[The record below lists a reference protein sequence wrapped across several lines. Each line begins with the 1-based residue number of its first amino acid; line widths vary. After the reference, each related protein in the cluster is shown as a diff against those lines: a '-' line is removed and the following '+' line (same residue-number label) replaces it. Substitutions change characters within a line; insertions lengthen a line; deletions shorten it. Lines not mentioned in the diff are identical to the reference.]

1 MESNSLMHYGVKGMK
16 WYVRRSPEQLARAAG
31 RPIPKSGSKAKPA
44 TKKAAGKPA
53 PAAKKT
59 LSDLSDDELK
69 SKIARLQ
76 LEKQYK
82 ELAKPAEAAKTSR
95 GKAFCLDVL
104 ENIGKNTLTN
114 LGTQAAN
121 HLIGEAINKIAGV
134 DSNDPVHRVV
144 NPQKGQSDKK

>member
-1 MESNSLMHYGVKGMK
+1 MSLNSLMHYGVKGMK
-16 WYVRRSPEQLARAAG
+16 WYVRRTPEQLARAAG
-31 RPIPKSGSKAKPA
+31 RPVPKSGGKTGGKKNSAKPA
-44 TKKAAGKPA
+44 
-53 PAAKKT
+53 AAKKS

-82 ELAKPAEAAKTSR
+82 ELAKPAESAKTSR
-95 GKAFCLDVL
+95 GKAFCVDVL
-104 ENIGKNTLTN
+104 ETIGKNTLTN

-121 HLIGEAINKIAGV
+121 HIIGDAINKIAGV

>member
-1 MESNSLMHYGVKGMK
+1 MSPNSLMHYGVKGMK
-16 WYVRRSPEQLARAAG
+16 WYVRRTPEQLARAAG
-31 RPIPKSGSKAKPA
+31 RPVPKSGGKTGGKKSAAKP
-44 TKKAAGKPA
+44 T
-53 PAAKKT
+53 AAKKS

-82 ELAKPAEAAKTSR
+82 ELAKPAESAKTSR
-95 GKAFCLDVL
+95 GKAFCVDVL
-104 ENIGKNTLTN
+104 ETIGKNTLTN

-121 HLIGEAINKIAGV
+121 HIIGDAINKIAGV

>member
-16 WYVRRSPEQLARAAG
+16 WYVRRTPEQLARASG
-31 RPIPKSGSKAKPA
+31 RPVPKSNGTAVKKKSEKPA
-44 TKKAAGKPA
+44 A
-53 PAAKKT
+53 PAKRT

-76 LEKQYK
+76 LERQYK
-82 ELAKPAEAAKTSR
+82 ELAKPAETAKTSR
-95 GKAFCLDVL
+95 GKAFCVDVL

-121 HLIGEAINKIAGV
+121 HIIGDAINKIAGV

>member
-1 MESNSLMHYGVKGMK
+1 MEQNTLIHYGVKGMR
-16 WYVRRSPEQLARAAG
+16 WGVRRTPAQLARAAG
-31 RPIPKSGSKAKPA
+31 RPLPKSSKK
-44 TKKAAGKPA
+44 

-59 LSDLSDDELK
+59 PEKEAPAKKSLSDLSDDELR
-69 SKIARLQ
+69 SKISRLQ

-82 ELAKPAEAAKTSR
+82 ELSKPTETVKTSR

-104 ENIGKNTLTN
+104 ETIGRNTLTN

-121 HLIGEAINKIAGV
+121 HIIGDAINKIAGV

-144 NPQKGQSDKK
+144 NPQKGQSEKKG